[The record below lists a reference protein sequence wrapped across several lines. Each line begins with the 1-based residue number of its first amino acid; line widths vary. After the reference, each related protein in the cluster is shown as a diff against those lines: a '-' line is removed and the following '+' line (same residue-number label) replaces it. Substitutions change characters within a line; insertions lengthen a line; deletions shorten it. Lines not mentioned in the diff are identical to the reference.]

1 MFRVPNPMAY
11 GLLAMALV
19 MAGVSS
25 LSTGALEISLN
36 QVIQVI
42 ISNLSPEGLASL
54 SLQEQIVVMDIR
66 LPRLVLAML
75 VGAALASSGAAIQGL
90 FRNPL
95 ADPGL
100 IGVSSGAAL
109 GAVAM
114 IVLGSTL
121 LQGWTHTMGL
131 WSIPAAAFLGGL
143 AVTVIIYRISTRAGQ
158 TSVATLLL
166 AGIAINAIAGA
177 GTGLLTYMADDAQL
191 RSLTF
196 WSMGSLA
203 QANWS
208 EIIIVAP
215 FILLPVILMPFFSK
229 ALNGFL
235 MGEAVAGHLGFPI
248 IWVKRGIILLSAL
261 AVGASVAVSGAIG
274 FIGLVVPHLLRLT
287 MGPDHRF
294 LLPASSLAGALLLVV
309 ADMIART
316 IVAPAEMPIGLIMSL
331 IGGPF
336 FLLLLLS
343 NRTGRSL

>member
-1 MFRVPNPMAY
+1 MYRVSHFAAY
-11 GLLAMALV
+11 AVLLL
-19 MAGVSS
+19 S
-25 LSTGALEISLN
+25 LTVASFASLGTGAIELSASQIFNTLIASLDQHALN
-36 QVIQVI
+36 QIAIQDKIVI
-42 ISNLSPEGLASL
+42 L
-54 SLQEQIVVMDIR
+54 DIR
-66 LPRLVLAML
+66 LPRLFLAIL
-75 VGAALASSGAAIQGL
+75 VGAALACSGAAIQGL

-109 GAVAM
+109 GAVSM

-121 LQGWTHTMGL
+121 LQGWSKTMGL
-131 WSIPAAAFLGGL
+131 WSIPSAAFLGGL
-143 AVTVIIYRISTRAGQ
+143 LVTTLIYKIATRAGE

-177 GTGLLTYMADDAQL
+177 GIGLLTYMADDAQL

-208 EIIIVAP
+208 EISVVAP
-215 FILLPVILMPFFSK
+215 FILLPVIVIPLFAR

-248 IWVKRGIILLSAL
+248 VWIKRGIITLSAL
-261 AVGASVAVSGAIG
+261 AVGAAVAVSGTIG

-287 MGPDHRF
+287 IGPDHRL
-294 LLPASSLAGALLLVV
+294 LLPASALAGAILLVL

-331 IGGPF
+331 LGGPF
-336 FLLLLLS
+336 FLMLLLS
-343 NRTGRSL
+343 QRLGRSL